1 MLTLGYVTCGGG
13 TIESMNSFLPYLVSL
28 IIRIIQVG
36 VLVILVVLGMIDLL
50 KATAAQKEDEIKKA
64 QNLFF
69 KRLVAGL
76 LVFFVVMIVEFVFN
90 LLGKGIDDKENVW
103 NCASCFISGPS
114 NYDGGTAESPV
125 ECRK

>member
-1 MLTLGYVTCGGG
+1 MLTLGYVSCGGG
-13 TIESMNSFLPYLVSL
+13 TIASMNSFLPYLVNL

-50 KATAAQKEDEIKKA
+50 KATASQKEDEIKKA

-90 LLGKGIDDKENVW
+90 LLGKAIDNKENIWDCV
-103 NCASCFISGPS
+103 SCFVSGPTS
-114 NYDGGTAESPV
+114 DGGKDAANPID
-125 ECRK
+125 CRK

>member
-76 LVFFVVMIVEFVFN
+76 LVIMIVEFVFN
-90 LLGKGIDDKENVW
+90 LLGKGIEDKENVW